1 MHMLLSAAHL
11 QPKYC
16 AAYPVF
22 ERFAST
28 HGPEEAAGGGS
39 PSAAGGGST
48 SEADISGAADAAA
61 ASHPLA
67 LAPIAFADVREVR
80 GRATEGVAHR
90 SNALDRR
97 RGPLA

>member
-1 MHMLLSAAHL
+1 MLLAAADL
-11 QPKYC
+11 KPRYC

-48 SEADISGAADAAA
+48 SEADISGAAAAAA
-61 ASHPLA
+61 ASHPRA
-67 LAPIAFADVREVR
+67 LAPIAFADVRGVR
-80 GRATEGVAHR
+80 ARAGEGVSHR
-90 SNALDRR
+90 SYAVDRR
-97 RGPLA
+97 REPLA